1 MSLRGAQGA
10 TRQSKTIEMKG
21 KLIMKASLLL
31 EDGTIYRGESFGTE
45 GTNFGELV
53 FNTSMTG
60 YQEILTD
67 PSYAGQVITM
77 TYPEIGNYGINKD
90 DFESDKPAAKGFIVK
105 SYCEKDSHYK
115 SEQTLSK
122 YLKDNGIIAI
132 SGIDTR
138 ALTKKIRQ
146 NGCMNCL
153 ITTSEITEEMKKQ
166 LYDHKMDKDIVL
178 TVTRKE
184 KKRLENSGIKMAFID
199 YGAKWN
205 IIKNLHDKGCDL
217 TIFPADVTA
226 LEIISGGFE
235 AVFLSN
241 GPGNPEDVTYSIAT
255 IKDLVGKLPI
265 FGICLGHQI
274 LSLVL
279 GAKTYKLKYGHRG
292 GNHPVLD
299 MQKNK
304 VFMTSQNHS
313 YAVEENILP
322 PNAVITHKNLNDG
335 TIEGLSYP
343 ILNIESVQFHPE
355 AAPGPFDANEIF
367 DNWIKRVQ
375 NAKEEKCQKIIR

>member
-1 MSLRGAQGA
+1 M
-10 TRQSKTIEMKG
+10 G
-21 KLIMKASLLL
+21 KLLL
-31 EDGTIYRGESFGTE
+31 EDGTIYEGISFGAE

-67 PSYAGQVITM
+67 PSYAGQIITM

-90 DFESDKPAAKGFIVK
+90 DFESDKPATLGFIVK
-105 SYCEKDSHYK
+105 NYCEKESHYK
-115 SEQTLSK
+115 SEQTLSE
-122 YLKDNGIIAI
+122 YLKSNGIIGLY
-132 SGIDTR
+132 GIDTR
-138 ALTKKIRQ
+138 ALTKKIREK
-146 NGCMNCL
+146 GCMNCVV
-153 ITTSEITEEMKKQ
+153 TTKEITEEIKTKLSQ
-166 LYDHKMDKDIVL
+166 HKMDKNIVL
-178 TVTRKE
+178 SVTRKD
-184 KKRLENSGIKMAFID
+184 KKKLNNNGIKMAFID

-205 IIKNLHDKGCDL
+205 IIKNLHDKGCNL
-217 TIFPADVTA
+217 TIFPSDVTA
-226 LEIISGGFE
+226 LEILSGGFE

-241 GPGNPEDVTYSIAT
+241 GPGNPEDVEYSIET
-255 IKDLVGKLPI
+255 LKSLVGKLPI

-299 MQKNK
+299 LRTNK

-313 YAVEENILP
+313 YAVDENSLP
-322 PNAVITHKNLNDG
+322 HNAVITHKNLNDG

-343 ILNIESVQFHPE
+343 ALNIESVQFHPE

-367 DNWIKRVQ
+367 DNWILKLEKTR
-375 NAKEEKCQKIIR
+375 KEICQKAIR

>member
-1 MSLRGAQGA
+1 
-10 TRQSKTIEMKG
+10 
-21 KLIMKASLLL
+21 MKATLLL
-31 EDGTIYRGESFGTE
+31 EDGTIYKGESFGAE
-45 GTNFGELV
+45 GTNLGELV

-67 PSYAGQVITM
+67 PSYAGQIITM

-90 DFESDKPAAKGFIVK
+90 DFESDKPATLGFIVK

-122 YLKDNGIIAI
+122 YLKDNKIIGI

-138 ALTKKIRQ
+138 SLTKKIRE
-146 NGCMNCL
+146 NGCMNCVV
-153 ITTSEITEEMKKQ
+153 TTEEITDETKTK
-166 LYDHKMDKDIVL
+166 LSAHNMDKDIVIS
-178 TVTRKE
+178 VTRKD
-184 KKRLENSGIKMAFID
+184 KKRLKNNGVKMAFID

-205 IIKNLHDKGCDL
+205 IIKNLHEKGCDL
-217 TIFPADVTA
+217 TIFPSDVTA
-226 LEIISGGFE
+226 LEILSGGFE

-241 GPGNPEDVTYSIAT
+241 GPGNPEDVNYT
-255 IKDLVGKLPI
+255 IETLKSLVGKLPI

-292 GNHPVLD
+292 GNHPVIDLRT
-299 MQKNK
+299 NK

-313 YAVEENILP
+313 YAVDESTLP
-322 PNAVITHKNLNDG
+322 HNAVITHKNLNDG

-343 ILNIESVQFHPE
+343 ALDIESVQFHPE

-367 DNWIKRVQ
+367 DNWIDKVQ
-375 NAKEEKCQKIIR
+375 QRHSKLAFAAQRRIS

>member
-1 MSLRGAQGA
+1 
-10 TRQSKTIEMKG
+10 
-21 KLIMKASLLL
+21 MKATLLL
-31 EDGTIYRGESFGTE
+31 EDGTRFEGKSFGAS
-45 GTNFGELV
+45 GTSFGELV

-67 PSYAGQVITM
+67 PSYAGQVIIM

-90 DFESDKPAAKGFIVK
+90 DFESDKPAARGFIVK

-122 YLKDNGIIAI
+122 YLIDNGIIAI
-132 SGIDTR
+132 SDIDTR
-138 ALTKKIRQ
+138 ALTKKIRK
-146 NGCMNCL
+146 NGCMNC
-153 ITTSEITEEMKKQ
+153 IISTNEITEDMKKQ
-166 LYDHKMDKDIVL
+166 LSEYKMNKDIVL

-184 KKRLENSGIKMAFID
+184 KKRLPNTGIKMAFID

-205 IIKNLHDKGCDL
+205 IINNLHEKGCDL
-217 TIFPADVTA
+217 TIFPADISA
-226 LEIISGGFE
+226 FEIISGGFE

-241 GPGNPEDVTYSIAT
+241 GPGNPEDVTYSIET
-255 IKDLVGKLPI
+255 IRDLIGQLPI

-299 MQKNK
+299 LERNK

-313 YAVEENILP
+313 YAVDETTLP

-343 ILNIESVQFHPE
+343 ALNIESVQFHPE
-355 AAPGPFDANEIF
+355 AAPGPLDAGSVFDE
-367 DNWIKRVQ
+367 WI
-375 NAKEEKCQKIIR
+375 NKIKVNSKWN